1 MKKYILILS
10 LGFFVACADK
20 APFDINEIAFEEN
33 YKIPKEVDKNWYKSF
48 NNQELN
54 SLIDL
59 ALKNSYE
66 IRKADIS
73 LLKALAS
80 ANLIKQ
86 DKFPTF
92 DGNAKAST
100 NKDISS
106 GNAWNRSFSSS
117 LSVNYEVDLFSKIA
131 SSYEA
136 SAWNAK
142 ASFFDKE
149 NIELAQISAVT
160 EAYFKI
166 LYLKASL
173 ELLENSIKNQ
183 RQLKNITKLKIDH
196 GKENDL
202 ALNEVEQNLLSL
214 EIREL
219 NSKNQIDQAIN
230 DLKNLLFLSPKD
242 KLTFLS
248 NFDKVKF
255 SQPNLNIPY
264 YAISNRPDLKALGSA
279 INARFFDYQ
288 VAIKDFYPNIT
299 LGGSLSANSNHSSDI
314 LDLKF
319 LGGNIALNLPFLNYN
334 KLRLRKNIK
343 EADYNLAL
351 LDYEKALNT
360 AVNEVNNYYKT
371 YQVSLNNYKK
381 SGENLK
387 YAKNIYSIYLDRY
400 NLGTTTMKDLL
411 QAQNTLINSEINLV
425 EQKYNVL
432 SNEIGIYKALGA
444 RYKKD

>member
-1 MKKYILILS
+1 MT
-10 LGFFVACADK
+10 FFVACADK
-20 APFDINEIAFEEN
+20 APFDVNEIAFEEN
-33 YKIPKEVDKNWYKSF
+33 YKVPKEVDKNWYKSF
-48 NNQELN
+48 NNQELS
-54 SLIDL
+54 SLVEL

-73 LLKALAS
+73 LLKALAN

-92 DGNAKAST
+92 DGNVKAGTS
-100 NKDISS
+100 KDISS
-106 GNAWNRSFSSS
+106 GAAWNRTFSSG

-131 SSYEA
+131 NSYEA

-183 RQLKNITKLKIDH
+183 KQLRTLTKLKIDN

-230 DLKNLLFLSPKD
+230 DLKNLLFMSPKD
-242 KLTFLS
+242 ELTFVN
-248 NFDKVKF
+248 NFDKLKF
-255 SQPNLNIPY
+255 SKPDLNIPY
-264 YAISNRPDLKALGSA
+264 YAISNRPDLKALGAA
-279 INARFFDYQ
+279 INARYFDYQ
-288 VAIKDFYPNIT
+288 VAIRDFYPNIT

-314 LDLKF
+314 FDLKF
-319 LGGNIALNLPFLNYN
+319 LGGNLALNLPFLNYN
-334 KLRLRKNIK
+334 KLKLRKNIK

-360 AVNEVNNYYKT
+360 AVNEVNNYYRI
-371 YQVSLNNYKK
+371 YQVSLNNYEK
-381 SGENLK
+381 SGKNLK
-387 YAKNIYSIYLDRY
+387 YAQRIYAIYLDRY

-411 QAQNTLINSEINLV
+411 QAQNTLINAEINLV

-432 SNEIGIYKALGA
+432 SNEIGIYKAMGA